1 MINYLDI
8 QEAIWNAVSSI
19 NKYKVVD
26 YIEFD
31 KIEPPFIR
39 LGNLYFDDNS
49 VKNGESVKAQQYIN
63 IYSTY
68 SGKRE
73 ILEMM
78 DEVNRSMVNIKNVD
92 IAHIDNDMNM
102 TIERHDVHVKKGH
115 ISINLA
121 KDQLGSIHLRMDKN
135 NNKFYHAVKVFAIH
149 LYMEGLI

>member
-78 DEVNRSMVNIKNVD
+78 DEVNRSMVNIKNID
-92 IAHIDNDMNM
+92 IAHIDSNMNV
-102 TIERHDVHVKKGH
+102 TVERHDVHVKKGH

-135 NNKFYHAVKVFAIH
+135 NNKFYHAVMVFDI
-149 LYMEGLI
+149 YIY

>member
-19 NKYKVVD
+19 NRYKVVD

-78 DEVNRSMVNIKNVD
+78 DEVNRSMVNIKNID
-92 IAHIDNDMNM
+92 ITHIDSNM
-102 TIERHDVHVKKGH
+102 DVTVERHDVHVKKGH

-135 NNKFYHAVKVFAIH
+135 NNKFYHAVMVFDI
-149 LYMEGLI
+149 YIY

>member
-19 NKYKVVD
+19 QWYPVVD
-26 YIEFD
+26 YIEFGEM
-31 KIEPPFIR
+31 EPPFIR
-39 LGNLYFDDNS
+39 LGNLYFDENS
-49 VKNGESVKAQQYIN
+49 VKNGEGVKAQQYIN

-68 SGKRE
+68 SGKKE

-78 DEVNRSMVNIKNVD
+78 DEVNRSMVNIKNID
-92 IAHIDNDMNM
+92 IAHIDSNMNV
-102 TIERHDVHVKKGH
+102 TVERHDVHVKKGH

-135 NNKFYHAVKVFAIH
+135 NNKFYHAVMVFDI
-149 LYMEGLI
+149 YIY

>member
-19 NKYKVVD
+19 QWYPVVD
-26 YIEFD
+26 YIEFGEM
-31 KIEPPFIR
+31 EPPFIR
-39 LGNLYFDDNS
+39 LGNLYFDENS
-49 VKNGESVKAQQYIN
+49 VKNGEGVKAQQYIN

-78 DEVNRSMVNIKNVD
+78 DEVNRSMVNIKNID
-92 IAHIDNDMNM
+92 IAHIDSNMNV
-102 TIERHDVHVKKGH
+102 TVERHDVHVKKGH

-135 NNKFYHAVKVFAIH
+135 NNKFYHAVMVFDI
-149 LYMEGLI
+149 YIY

>member
-8 QEAIWNAVSSI
+8 QEAIWKAVSSI
-19 NKYKVVD
+19 QWYPVVD
-26 YIEFD
+26 YIGFD
-31 KIEPPFIR
+31 EIEPPFIR

-49 VKNGESVKAQQYIN
+49 IKNGEGVKAQQYVN

-68 SGKRE
+68 YGKRE

-78 DEVNRSMVNIKNVD
+78 DEVNRSMVNIKNID
-92 IAHIDNDMNM
+92 IAHIDSNMNV

-115 ISINLA
+115 VSLSLA

-135 NNKFYHAVKVFAIH
+135 NNKFYHAVMVFDI
-149 LYMEGLI
+149 YIY